1 MPVKFFN
8 EEIKFNLKYKILLKN
23 WIKNTIATEKFKTGA
38 INYIFISPNEIL
50 RINRE
55 YLNHDYFTDIITF
68 NYCENSI
75 INGDIYICIDTV
87 KNNSSR
93 FDVTFIEELHRVMI
107 HGILHLVGYND
118 QNDDEKAIMREKENF
133 YLERLKNLF

>member
-23 WIKNTIATEKFKTGA
+23 WIKSTIAKEKFEIGA
-38 INYIFISPNEIL
+38 INYIFTSPKEIL
-50 RINRE
+50 RINKE

-68 NYCENSI
+68 NYCENNI

-87 KNNSSR
+87 KNNSFR
-93 FDVTFIEELHRVMI
+93 FDVTFNEELHRVMI

-118 QNDDEKAIMREKENF
+118 QKDDEKAIMREKENF